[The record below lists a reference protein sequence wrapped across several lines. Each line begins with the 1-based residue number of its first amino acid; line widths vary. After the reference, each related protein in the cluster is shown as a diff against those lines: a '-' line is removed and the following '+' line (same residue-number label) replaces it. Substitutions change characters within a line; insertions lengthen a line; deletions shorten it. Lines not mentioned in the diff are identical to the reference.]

1 MGHSK
6 MNCFLNAK
14 PPIKVRVKSNTK
26 KTAIRKIGKKTKKW
40 LIVRAEYLR
49 TLVPDENNCVECGI
63 CHKPVN
69 MSVVTVDHIIPRSK
83 RPDLEYE
90 PSNFQ
95 PAHYK
100 CNKEKGSTVEQGVEY
115 ESYALVQ
122 GRRMRHAQLFTLNTD
137 GLREKLAELE
147 STIDDMVDHQ
157 QKEYRTDIDFIK
169 KELESR
175 L

>member
-1 MGHSK
+1 M
-6 MNCFLNAK
+6 
-14 PPIKVRVKSNTK
+14 K
-26 KTAIRKIGKKTKKW
+26 KTAIRRIGKKTKKW
-40 LIVRAEYLR
+40 LIVRAAYLR
-49 TLVPDENNCVECGI
+49 TLTPDENNEVECGI

-100 CNKEKGSTVEQGVEY
+100 CNKEKGSTVEEGIEY

-122 GRRMRHAQLFTLNTD
+122 GRRMRHAQLFTLNAD
-137 GLREKLAELE
+137 GLRDKLAELE
-147 STIDDMVDHQ
+147 STIDDMKDYQ
-157 QKEYRTDIDFIK
+157 QHEYRTDIEFIK
-169 KELESR
+169 KELETR